1 VKIVLVFI
9 GNRLYFAR
17 METQLTHAEANTAQD
32 VRIAELLE
40 TISTLKA
47 TLEEC
52 LDGDVGFVHN
62 GIFIENPF
70 ISECGRFDVDPLKHY
85 GLTLKKIIEIFGK
98 DYERLL
104 S

>member
-1 VKIVLVFI
+1 MKNI
-9 GNRLYFAR
+9 
-17 METQLTHAEANTAQD
+17 ETMD
-32 VRIAELLE
+32 MG
-40 TISTLKA
+40 
-47 TLEEC
+47 
-52 LDGDVGFVHN
+52 GDVGFVHN

-85 GLTLKKIIEIFGK
+85 GITLGQIIEIFGE

>member
-1 VKIVLVFI
+1 MSKLEVMDI
-9 GNRLYFAR
+9 G
-17 METQLTHAEANTAQD
+17 
-32 VRIAELLE
+32 
-40 TISTLKA
+40 
-47 TLEEC
+47 
-52 LDGDVGFVHN
+52 GDVGFVHN